1 MRKNQKGNQ
10 MPDSAAAAQALADQ
24 EPRVLTGNHFMLGD
38 HACAEGAL
46 AAGLDFFAGYP
57 ITPSTEIAEHIARR
71 LPPLGGRFVQMEDE
85 LGSMAAIIGASVAGA
100 RSLTATSGP
109 GFSLMMEN
117 IGLAAMLEAPCVVAN
132 VQRASPSTGLPTMVG
147 QSDILQARW
156 GSHGDYGII
165 AYCPASPQECFDL
178 TVRAFNAADRYRVP
192 VFMLMDEVIGH
203 MSERVIIPAA
213 DDVPVVRPKGP
224 KEAPGGKPFL
234 SYAPDKDM
242 VPPIAYAGQGYKV
255 HMTGLTH
262 DERGYPALDPE
273 THDQLINR
281 LVDKIRLNA
290 DDIILFEEI
299 DVEDADTIVIAFGC
313 TARSARHAV
322 NEARNEGLKCG
333 LLRMITVWP
342 FPETRIRELIQQGKV
357 RRFIVPEVNLGQLR
371 REVERL
377 TQLPVICLNH
387 AGGRMPTPED
397 ILELIRT

>member
-1 MRKNQKGNQ
+1 VGTS
-10 MPDSAAAAQALADQ
+10 PVTTSAQADS
-24 EPRVLTGNHFMLGD
+24 ESRILTGSHFMLGD

-71 LPPLGGRFVQMEDE
+71 LPALGGRFVQMEDE
-85 LGSMAAIIGASVAGA
+85 LGSMAAIIGASAAGA

-117 IGLAAMLEAPCVVAN
+117 IGLAAMMEIPCVVAN

-178 TVRAFNAADRYRVP
+178 TVRAFNAADQYRVP
-192 VFMLMDEVIGH
+192 VFVLMDEVVGH
-203 MSERVIIPAA
+203 MTERVVIPAP
-213 DDVPVVRPKGP
+213 DDLPITQRKGP
-224 KEAPGGKPFL
+224 RSAPGSGPFL
-234 SYAPDKDM
+234 SFAPDADL
-242 VPPIAYAGQGYKV
+242 VPPIAHAGEGYKV

-262 DERGYPALDPE
+262 DERGYPAMNAE
-273 THDQLINR
+273 THDTLVNR

-290 DDIILFEEI
+290 ADIEMHEETQ
-299 DVEDADTIVIAFGC
+299 VEDADTIVISFGC

-322 NEARNEGLKCG
+322 NQARDEGLKCG
-333 LLRMITVWP
+333 LLRLITVWP
-342 FPETRIRELIQQGKV
+342 FPEARIRELIELGNVK
-357 RRFIVPEVNLGQLR
+357 RFIVPEINLGQLR

-377 TQLPVICLNH
+377 TDLPVLRLNH
-387 AGGRMPTPED
+387 AGGAMLEPDP
-397 ILELIRT
+397 ILELIRS

>member
-1 MRKNQKGNQ
+1 
-10 MPDSAAAAQALADQ
+10 MPDSAVAAKAQPVQ

-71 LPPLGGRFVQMEDE
+71 LPPLDGRFVQMEDE

-192 VFMLMDEVIGH
+192 VFIMMDEVIGH

-213 DDVPVVRPKGP
+213 DDVPVIRPKGP
-224 KEAPGGKPFL
+224 REPPSGKPFL
-234 SYAPDKDM
+234 SFAPDEDM
-242 VPPIAYAGQGYKV
+242 VPPIAHAGQGYKV

-290 DDIILFEEI
+290 DEIILFEEI
-299 DVEDADTIVIAFGC
+299 DVEDADTIVISFGC

-322 NEARNEGLKCG
+322 NEARAEGLKCG
-333 LLRMITVWP
+333 MLRMLTVWP

-357 RRFIVPEVNLGQLR
+357 KRFIVPEVNLGQLR

>member
-1 MRKNQKGNQ
+1 
-10 MPDSAAAAQALADQ
+10 MPDNAAAEKVLTQQ
-24 EPRVLTGNHFMLGD
+24 EARVLTGTHFMLGD

-46 AAGLDFFAGYP
+46 AAGLDFFGGYP

-85 LGSMAAIIGASVAGA
+85 LGSMAAIIGASAAGA

-117 IGLAAMLEAPCVVAN
+117 IGLAAMMELPCVVAN

-178 TVRAFNAADRYRVP
+178 TVRAFNAADQYRVP
-192 VFMLMDEVIGH
+192 VFILMDEVIGH
-203 MSERVIIPAA
+203 MTERVVIPAA
-213 DDVPVVRPKGP
+213 QDIPFVPRKGP
-224 KEAPGGKPFL
+224 RVAPGGDAFL
-234 SYAPDKDM
+234 SYAPDDDL
-242 VPPIAYAGQGYKV
+242 VPPIAHAGEGYKV

-262 DERGYPALDPE
+262 DERGYPAMNAD
-273 THDQLINR
+273 THNILVNR
-281 LVDKIRLNA
+281 LVDKVRLNA
-290 DDIILFEEI
+290 PDIVMYEEI
-299 DVEDADTIVIAFGC
+299 GVEDADTIVISFGC
-313 TARSARHAV
+313 TARSARQAV
-322 NEARNEGLKCG
+322 KQSRAEGLKCG
-333 LLRMITVWP
+333 MIRLITVWP
-342 FPETRIRELIQQGKV
+342 FPEAPIRDLIERGKV

-377 TQLPVICLNH
+377 TQLPVLRLNH
-387 AGGRMPTPED
+387 AGGTMPTPDE
-397 ILELIRT
+397 ILELIRS

>member
-1 MRKNQKGNQ
+1 
-10 MPDSAAAAQALADQ
+10 MPDSAAAAEEQAVQ

-192 VFMLMDEVIGH
+192 VFMMMDEVIGH

-213 DDVPVVRPKGP
+213 DDVPVIRPKGP
-224 KEAPGGKPFL
+224 KEPPGDKPFL
-234 SYAPDKDM
+234 SFAPDDDM
-242 VPPIAYAGQGYKV
+242 VPPIAHAGQGYKV

-322 NEARNEGLKCG
+322 NEARVEGLKCG

-357 RRFIVPEVNLGQLR
+357 KRFIVPEVNLGQLR